1 MEKRKGFIP
10 TTPEEVLKRIMN
22 DLTKIRKRSK
32 EEFECNQEI
41 GKDPNLDLELIRKT
55 IQNDFKFLGVN
66 LKEWMK
72 KNT

>member
-32 EEFECNQEI
+32 EEFE
-41 GKDPNLDLELIRKT
+41 
-55 IQNDFKFLGVN
+55 F
-66 LKEWMK
+66 KEWMK